1 MYMNTSMQL
10 IQINQVLI
18 LLSKWAFGVTCWEVF
33 SGGKMPYGGL
43 SPLSLSKLLKDGERM
58 EAPDNAACSQEMYVI
73 SQ

>member
-1 MYMNTSMQL
+1 M
-10 IQINQVLI
+10 
-18 LLSKWAFGVTCWEVF
+18 F

-73 SQ
+73 SQRICHVNVKVKMHLFTATRL

>member
-1 MYMNTSMQL
+1 MKVRDRYYASAAGKIT
-10 IQINQVLI
+10 VL
-18 LLSKWAFGVTCWEVF
+18 LKVRGSKECAIYVF

-58 EAPDNAACSQEMYVI
+58 LALDNAACSQEMYII

>member
-1 MYMNTSMQL
+1 M
-10 IQINQVLI
+10 
-18 LLSKWAFGVTCWEVF
+18 F

-43 SPLSLSKLLKDGERM
+43 SPLSLAKLLKDGERM